1 MTGGRVNN
9 WALDQERKKAQENK
23 KRKEAELAE
32 MEALFG
38 KAIPAKKKGG
48 NFGAAFVDPKAK
60 SKKGTRSK
68 NLINRIRM
76 LSPVLFY
83 VMKLSRLPD
92 YKKILL
98 KRKNFQFF
106 KL

>member
-48 NFGAAFVDPKAK
+48 NFGAAIEKKHGTKNKNKA
-60 SKKGTRSK
+60 TTT
-68 NLINRIRM
+68 
-76 LSPVLFY
+76 
-83 VMKLSRLPD
+83 D
-92 YKKILL
+92 
-98 KRKNFQFF
+98 
-106 KL
+106 

>member
-38 KAIPAKKKGG
+38 KAIPAKKK
-48 NFGAAFVDPKAK
+48 
-60 SKKGTRSK
+60 R
-68 NLINRIRM
+68 
-76 LSPVLFY
+76 
-83 VMKLSRLPD
+83 
-92 YKKILL
+92 
-98 KRKNFQFF
+98 RKFWRRFC
-106 KL
+106 

>member
-1 MTGGRVNN
+1 MNN

-38 KAIPAKKKGG
+38 KALPAKKKGG

-68 NLINRIRM
+68 NLINRIIM

-83 VMKLSRLPD
+83 VMKLSRLSD
-92 YKKILL
+92 YKK
-98 KRKNFQFF
+98 FY
-106 KL
+106 

>member
-68 NLINRIRM
+68 NLFHRIRNA
-76 LSPVLFY
+76 
-83 VMKLSRLPD
+83 R
-92 YKKILL
+92 
-98 KRKNFQFF
+98 NFQFF